1 MYGCYT
7 PLRRCVDFF
16 FNYSIWMTKMININ
30 IMINTAYFF
39 SSKMSKH
46 AGFELIMC
54 MNDVFQVLVNDIV
67 SVLRYG

>member
-1 MYGCYT
+1 
-7 PLRRCVDFF
+7 
-16 FNYSIWMTKMININ
+16 MININ